1 MHRQQH
7 GLAVNEHPPWILRV
21 SQPPFSEWRA
31 TWIRMHRFDSSPVP
45 HIIPLLLMDMW
56 MQTPTKDDAAAE
68 QQLAAA
74 AINATETSSAPSKT
88 VY

>member
-1 MHRQQH
+1 
-7 GLAVNEHPPWILRV
+7 
-21 SQPPFSEWRA
+21 
-31 TWIRMHRFDSSPVP
+31 
-45 HIIPLLLMDMW
+45 MDMW